1 MENVSI
7 SITTPHSRPDRK
19 SMAATCCSIISNFF
33 HYIFVVPFKIILCIL
48 SLLETSACLWFILIC
63 MPTILI
69 SPVLYR
75 KIVDFFVEE
84 FCKFTVQLFCLSSRA
99 KLKLSGVAIDKIT
112 SSRSNLFRE
121 ALWPVFI
128 CNHKTQVDMLAAWML
143 LYKLNIPCN
152 VIKFMAASY
161 TRYVP
166 GYGCGL
172 QVMRS
177 IFLSRQNTERDLQ
190 QIRDIM
196 AFHAFYG
203 IPKGIL
209 LYPEGTTHFKESLEA
224 TNKFAAKNNLPPRK
238 YSLYP
243 RHKGNYWLLSLT
255 NIFNQVWK
263 VDCMSAVGW
272 SKIQKFAF
280 HPKSNQ
286 QRFIYLN
293 QFADIGKGCLVEK
306 L

>member
-1 MENVSI
+1 MSSDQPSLNNRTKHESNVKIDSARTSPENQNSYN
-7 SITTPHSRPDRK
+7 RGGRK
-19 SMAATCCSIISNFF
+19 RRNCCLTLFSNVLHYTLLVPLKIFFCII
-33 HYIFVVPFKIILCIL
+33 

-84 FCKFTVQLFCLSSRA
+84 FCKFTVQLFCITSRA
-99 KLKLSGVAIDKIT
+99 KLKLSGVEIDKFDKN
-112 SSRSNLFRE
+112 SPFVRE
-121 ALWPVFI
+121 ALWPIFI
-128 CNHKTQVDMLAAWML
+128 CNHKTQMDMLAAWLL

-177 IFLSRQNTERDLQ
+177 IFLTRSNTERDLR

-196 AFHAFYG
+196 SFHAFYG

-209 LYPEGTTHFKESLEA
+209 MYPEGTTIFKESLES
-224 TNKFAAKNNLPPRK
+224 TNKFAAKNNLPLRRF
-238 YSLYP
+238 SLYP
-243 RHKGNYWLLSLT
+243 RHKGRFLL
-255 NIFNQVWK
+255 
-263 VDCMSAVGW
+263 
-272 SKIQKFAF
+272 
-280 HPKSNQ
+280 
-286 QRFIYLN
+286 R
-293 QFADIGKGCLVEK
+293 
-306 L
+306 